1 MKLKL
6 EVIRIDG
13 DNYEV
18 STSLWVLTQWERKYK
33 AQASDLSAGVSIET
47 LLYFAYEATKT
58 TGRTYPATLDDFIK
72 QVDDIKVLDGEP
84 ENPTQAEP
92 TAAP

>member
-13 DNYEV
+13 DNYQV
-18 STSLWVLTQWERKYK
+18 TTSLWVLTQWERKYK
-33 AQASDLSAGVSIET
+33 AKASDLALGVAMET

-58 TGRTYPATLDDFIK
+58 TGRAYPATLDDFIK
-72 QVDDIKVLDGEP
+72 QIDDIKVLDGEA

-92 TAAP
+92 TAAL